1 MSSKTSKHDEAKTE
15 VSSPKIKMLFFSCL
29 LIASCSTAT
38 GPKTGPSPVQEK
50 TAVKDKNSLATLVK
64 TDEAKQF
71 PHLKRHVG
79 QLLIANGDTQV
90 LLPAAPPL
98 STGQSYFALLS
109 KVYQRGGREWLEI
122 PWLPS
127 LEIKMLSKSS
137 EPLQLIGQDIVQD
150 AGNVTIH
157 AFFRQQ
163 NSGAADAQLVLNII
177 PNQARIDVK
186 VISKV
191 RVPWT
196 LRIGRGLGEDHS
208 IPYKGNLVA
217 GLTSSLLPH
226 AVSIVGDQPFE
237 YKQDD
242 SYSYLEASPGGSGF
256 KILVARDALLKQAEL
271 VQELTGG
278 YQSAAAGKTARI
290 SKGVISKR
298 KISAPAA
305 KAGEK
310 GLWQAAMIY
319 TKAGAFR
326 SLIPIREGETLE
338 IPLLGKEKMDVLY
351 ADAEGVLQKKA
362 FPLKASSPLLLP
374 PMKKGS
380 LELNLNPAKPTFV
393 EIQNAVQRN
402 AKSLHAW
409 VDDPNK
415 ILLSPNTMLQSKWPL
430 SMPLPA
436 GDYQLRIYDGYQ
448 IYCDQRITILGD
460 RKTTSDCAEPKDG
473 PNYSVRASVSVDR
486 AAVPDDQIAASG
498 IRVVTSSE
506 KPKSADNNL
515 IEIPMLAAY
524 DSELGLSM
532 RAFPINEETEKSWN
546 LLLRDKPDRSTLTHF
561 HDFIR
566 EKDPKA
572 GLVLDCPPPGFQL
585 AEYNWIVQSIKPD
598 VLEVFGCQQPELS
611 QDLLQVANRLQAKQN
626 KPVRLA
632 AASFMGSLFGSR
644 VPSIYLPRFKRSAK
658 IDAAQAI
665 EDLREGRY
673 TLGFRTELSV
683 PEVNSNDNKI
693 ALVIRSSDAKR
704 RQLLVRIYD
713 QDEKLNEE
721 SFNTADDLENEISV
735 NLRLKS
741 TSRWLRVEVLTRENA
756 AQEDGPLFTLA
767 TSNFFGLDGKL

>member
-1 MSSKTSKHDEAKTE
+1 M
-15 VSSPKIKMLFFSCL
+15 SSPKIKTLFISCV
-29 LIASCSTAT
+29 LISSCTTSVS
-38 GPKTGPSPVQEK
+38 PKAVPVAVQEK
-50 TAVKDKNSLATLVK
+50 AAIRDKNSLATLVK

-79 QLLIANGDTQV
+79 QLLIANADTQV

-109 KVYQRGGREWLEI
+109 KVYRRDAKEWLEI

-127 LEIKMLSKSS
+127 LEIKLLGKNA

-150 AGNVTIH
+150 GGNVTIH

-163 NSGAADAQLVLNII
+163 NSGAADAQLVLKIA
-177 PNQARIDVK
+177 PNQARIDVQVIAK
-186 VISKV
+186 VK
-191 RVPWT
+191 VPWT
-196 LRIGRGLGEDHS
+196 LRVGRGLGEDHS
-208 IPYKGNLVA
+208 IPYKGNLVS

-226 AVSIVGDQPFE
+226 AVSIVGDQPFD

-256 KILVARDALLKQAEL
+256 KILVARDALLKQTEL
-271 VQELTGG
+271 VQEL
-278 YQSAAAGKTARI
+278 SASYSPPSGKNTKI
-290 SKGVISKR
+290 SKGVVSKR
-298 KISAPAA
+298 KLSAPSA
-305 KAGEK
+305 KTGEK

-319 TKAGAFR
+319 TKSGAFR
-326 SLIPIREGETLE
+326 SLIPIREGETVE
-338 IPLLGKEKMDVLY
+338 IPLLGREKMDLLY

-362 FPLKASSPLLLP
+362 FPTKLTSPLLLP

-393 EIQNAVQRN
+393 EVRNAVQRN

-409 VDDPNK
+409 VDDPSK
-415 ILLSPNTMLQSKWPL
+415 ILLSPNTMLQAKWPL

-448 IYCDQRITILGD
+448 IYCDQRVTILSD
-460 RKTTSDCAEPKDG
+460 RKTTSDCTEPKDG
-473 PNYSVRASVSVDR
+473 PNYSVRASISVDR

-498 IRVVTSSE
+498 IRVMTSSE
-506 KPKSADNNL
+506 KPKAGESNL

-532 RAFPINEETEKSWN
+532 RAFPVNDETEKAWN
-546 LLLRDKPDRSTLTHF
+546 LLLRDKPDRSTLSHF

-566 EKDPKA
+566 EKDSKA
-572 GLVLDCPPPGFQL
+572 SLVLDCPPPGFQL

-644 VPSIYLPRFKRSAK
+644 VPSI
-658 IDAAQAI
+658 
-665 EDLREGRY
+665 
-673 TLGFRTELSV
+673 
-683 PEVNSNDNKI
+683 
-693 ALVIRSSDAKR
+693 
-704 RQLLVRIYD
+704 
-713 QDEKLNEE
+713 
-721 SFNTADDLENEISV
+721 
-735 NLRLKS
+735 
-741 TSRWLRVEVLTRENA
+741 
-756 AQEDGPLFTLA
+756 
-767 TSNFFGLDGKL
+767 